1 MFKRL
6 KCFFNKSTPFY
17 IISIV
22 FFIKLLTVPKSRIP
36 CAVLLIYI
44 LVIKVISPMLDIII
58 KLFIINDPTPLK
70 IQQFKEDL
78 QQVGINLK
86 IFLWKIA
93 FSIVVAI
100 ILMEFGILDQ
110 VYELAK
116 KLTIFIQHNI
126 KATSYSITS

>member
-1 MFKRL
+1 
-6 KCFFNKSTPFY
+6 
-17 IISIV
+17 
-22 FFIKLLTVPKSRIP
+22 
-36 CAVLLIYI
+36 
-44 LVIKVISPMLDIII
+44 MLDIII